1 MFTDQ
6 IKNMIDLT
14 CDKSEGIDSFLYG
27 ESGDSNKLKC
37 YLQICDFAVTYDSS
51 FCRHY
56 MLDISEY
63 TGLYPVTKDRFQAYI
78 DKDDL
83 LGAITNLPIAVGG
96 VQDIILKFIF
106 TYDSRELGS
115 ITYGGTAMD
124 VFKMDPDESSFME
137 VSFVKKIHLKYTAS
151 LFEPTAKETNMSKLF
166 SYPALEFDSSLIY
179 PGYHIPEK
187 MNTVFSNSDLKFDI
201 MGSVIFNAKK
211 SIYSTTIIYSTSANK
226 MKTAFI
232 ELVSDGVGYPEL
244 TFDNRETAIE
254 LTNKLGLTGIHFGNL
269 RYHVEKV
276 VEG

>member
-6 IKNMIDLT
+6 IKNVIDLS
-14 CDKSEGIDSFLYG
+14 CNKSEGIDSFLYG
-27 ESGDSNKLKC
+27 ESGDSDKLKC

-63 TGLYPVTKDRFQAYI
+63 TGLYTITKDRFQAYI
-78 DKDDL
+78 DKDEL
-83 LGAITNLPIAVGG
+83 FGAIVNLPIAVGG
-96 VQDIILKFIF
+96 IQDVILKFIF
-106 TYDSRELGS
+106 VYDSRELGS
-115 ITYGGTAMD
+115 ITYCGTAVD
-124 VFKMDPDESSFME
+124 IFKLDPDENSFME
-137 VSFVKKIHLKYTAS
+137 ISFVEKMHPKYTTS
-151 LFEPTAKETNMSKLF
+151 LFEPTAKESNMSKLF
-166 SYPALEFDSSLIY
+166 SYPALEFDSSLMY

-187 MNTVFSNSDLKFDI
+187 MNTVFSNSDFKFGI
-201 MGSVIFNAKK
+201 MGSATFSGKK
-211 SIYSTTIIYSTSANK
+211 SVYSTTITYYTSEQK

-232 ELVSDGVGYPEL
+232 ELISDGEEYPEL

-254 LTNKLGLTGIHFGNL
+254 LTNKLGLTGVHFRSL